1 MLLEGKVAIV
11 TGGDSGIGHA
21 ICLAL
26 ASEGAAVTINYHKN
40 QGAADATLKE
50 MTDAGG
56 KGQIVQGD
64 VAQVA
69 DLQKL
74 VDATVE
80 AFGKLDVM
88 VNNAGMETRT
98 SILTTT
104 EKQFDLVIG
113 VDLKSAFFGTQ
124 IAAQQFLKQGSGGR
138 VINISSIHEDWP
150 MPGNTAYCCAKGGIR
165 MLTRTAAVELAPQGV
180 LVVNVAPGAV
190 ETPIDKETLENP
202 EMKAKLDAAIPLGR
216 PAQPVEIANLVA
228 WLASDKSSYVTGT
241 TFVADGGMMQFSPG
255 L

>member
-26 ASEGAAVTINYHKN
+26 AAEGATVTVNYHRN
-40 QGAADATLKE
+40 QAAADATLQE
-50 MTDAGG
+50 ITAAGG
-56 KGQIVQGD
+56 KGQVVQGD

-69 DLQKL
+69 DVQR
-74 VDATVE
+74 VADATVE
-80 AFGKLDVM
+80 AFGRLDVM

-98 SILTTT
+98 SILDTT
-104 EKQFDLVIG
+104 EQQFDLVIS

-124 IAAQQFLKQGSGGR
+124 VAAKQFLKQGGGGR
-138 VINISSIHEDWP
+138 IINISSIHEDWP
-150 MPGNTAYCCAKGGIR
+150 MPGNTAYCCAKGGVR
-165 MLTRTAAVELAPQGV
+165 MLTRTAGVELAPHGV

-202 EMKAKLDAAIPLGR
+202 EMKARLEAAIPLGR
-216 PAQPVEIANLVA
+216 PAQPSEIANLVA
-228 WLASDKSSYVTGT
+228 WLASDKSSYVTGAT
-241 TFVADGGMMQFSPG
+241 YVADGGMMHFSPG